1 MRVGLL
7 CLVWASLGCPG
18 GEAPAP
24 STCLEPLDLQCPP
37 LYEPTYEQV
46 FRQTL
51 MPKCGVGNGSC
62 HDPSGGKGGLVIS
75 EFLPAT
81 HEALLDHDRVLPG
94 DPECSLLIRAVEGHP
109 STSAMPPG
117 APLSNEERCALIQWV
132 ASGASFQP

>member
-24 STCLEPLDLQCPP
+24 STCLEPLDLQCTP

-62 HDPSGGKGGLVIS
+62 HDPSGANGGLVVS
-75 EFLPAT
+75 EAEAT
-81 HEALLDHDRVLPG
+81 HEALLEGGRVLPG
-94 DPECSLLIRAVEGHP
+94 DPECSLLIRVVEGHP
-109 STSAMPPG
+109 SVSSMPPG
-117 APLSNEERCALIQWV
+117 TPLSTEERCALIQWV
-132 ASGASFQP
+132 ASGAASQP